1 MVLLRRLFEFCGE
14 RLPWRSE
21 PREWT
26 RVAGSRNGTEAIPY
40 RRTCTVAF
48 RKTRCRE
55 RLPWRSEPRERT
67 RVAGSRNGTE
77 AIPYSPVPVCHRTQ
91 TVEPTALP
99 GTRRAAILL
108 AALLAVGAAR
118 VAAAELPAAEVLVRL
133 IDEVDVPARVP
144 GVVRKVAVREG
155 QAVAEGS
162 VVACIDD
169 AEARFARRQ
178 AELELQLAR
187 DQAKNDVRVRYATK
201 SLEVARAELARAVE
215 SEKKYRKS
223 VSQSEL
229 EELRLAAERARL
241 EIEQAEWEMEV
252 ASASCQV
259 KANDLAAARW
269 QLERHQIVAPLAGVI
284 AQIYRKPGEWVV
296 PGDKVVR
303 IVRVDRLRAEGFL
316 PARDADGSLVGRRVS
331 LSVQLQK
338 DARTTFTGQIVFIS
352 SEVDP
357 VNGQVRV
364 WAEVDNRQGKLRPGL
379 RGVLTILE
387 PAARSE
393 QGPAEATPPA
403 SAASHE

>member
-1 MVLLRRLFEFCGE
+1 
-14 RLPWRSE
+14 
-21 PREWT
+21 
-26 RVAGSRNGTEAIPY
+26 
-40 RRTCTVAF
+40 
-48 RKTRCRE
+48 
-55 RLPWRSEPRERT
+55 
-67 RVAGSRNGTE
+67 
-77 AIPYSPVPVCHRTQ
+77 
-91 TVEPTALP
+91 
-99 GTRRAAILL
+99 
-108 AALLAVGAAR
+108 
-118 VAAAELPAAEVLVRL
+118 LPAAEVLVRL

-162 VVACIDD
+162 VVAWIDD

-296 PGDKVVR
+296 PGDKVLR

-316 PARDADGSLVGRRVS
+316 HARDADGSLVGRRVS
-331 LSVQLQK
+331 LSVQLQE
-338 DARTTFTGQIVFIS
+338 DARTTFAGQIVFIS

-393 QGPAEATPPA
+393 PGAAEATPPA
-403 SAASHE
+403 SASSHE